1 MSDLNFFQF
10 ILIPLSWLYCF
21 GVIIRN
27 WCYDTGIFKAVQVG
41 IPVISVGNI
50 TAGGTGKTP
59 MVEYLIRYF
68 LKQNRK
74 IAVLSRGYKRTTK
87 GTKIVS
93 DGNTLSGT
101 AETIGDEPF
110 QIAKKFPSVIVA
122 VDENRA
128 RVAKKIVEK
137 YKPDVILLDDGFQH
151 RGIVRDLDI
160 VIVDGRKLLPAIG
173 MLPAGLRREPFS
185 SLRRADFIVVTQDS
199 GSTDENGIML
209 KKYYHKDTAI
219 VQFRSKGV
227 RDFELLN
234 QTDYP
239 TKDRNDCVAF
249 CGIGNP
255 DSFKNTLAVVGLS
268 VKDMIIF
275 PDHHRYSEADLIE
288 IQDKYEKHKADSII
302 TTEKDAMRLLSIKIP
317 KSFPSK
323 ALYFLEIEAVVTD
336 GEKNLHAI
344 LDQTIRGAA

>member
-1 MSDLNFFQF
+1 M
-10 ILIPLSWLYCF
+10 
-21 GVIIRN
+21 
-27 WCYDTGIFKAVQVG
+27 QVE

-101 AETIGDEPF
+101 AETMGDEPF
-110 QIAKKFPSVIVA
+110 QIAKKFQSVIVA
-122 VDENRA
+122 VDKRRA
-128 RVAKKIVEK
+128 RVAKIIIEK

-160 VIVDGRKLLPAIG
+160 VIVDGRKLLSAIG
-173 MLPAGLRREPFS
+173 MFPAGLRREPLS
-185 SLRRADFIVVTQDS
+185 SLQRADFIVVTRDY
-199 GSTDENGIML
+199 GSTDRNDFFL

-219 VQFRSKGV
+219 VQFKPKGL
-227 RDFELLN
+227 RDFVHLN
-234 QTDYP
+234 NTDYP
-239 TKDRNDCVAF
+239 TKDRKDYIAF

-255 DSFKNTLAVVGLS
+255 DSFKKTLAVVGLS
-268 VKDMIIF
+268 VKDLIIF

-288 IQDKYEKHKADSII
+288 IQDRYEKCKADSII
-302 TTEKDAMRLLSIKIP
+302 TTEKDAMRLLSMKIP

-323 ALYFLEIEAVVTD
+323 SLYFLEIEAVVTG
-336 GEKNLHAI
+336 GEKNLHDL

>member
-1 MSDLNFFQF
+1 M
-10 ILIPLSWLYCF
+10 IPLSWLY
-21 GVIIRN
+21 GLGIIIRN
-27 WCYDTGIFKAVQVG
+27 WFYDAGICKAVHIG

-68 LKQNRK
+68 LSQNRK

-128 RVAKKIVEK
+128 RAAKIIIEK

-160 VIVDGRKLLPAIG
+160 VIIDGRKFLPAMG

-185 SLRRADFIVVTQDS
+185 SLRRADFLVITRDY

-219 VQFRSKGV
+219 VQFTSKGF
-227 RDFELLN
+227 RDFVLLN
-234 QTDYP
+234 NTDNP

-268 VKDMIIF
+268 VKDMVIF
-275 PDHHRYSEADLIE
+275 PDHHRYSEADLNE
-288 IQDKYEKHKADSII
+288 IQDRYEKCKADSII

-317 KSFPSK
+317 KSFPLK
-323 ALYFLEIEAVVTD
+323 ALYFLEIEAVVIG
-336 GEKNLHAI
+336 GEKNLHTL
-344 LDQTIRGAA
+344 LDQTIRGAV